1 MPHDMNAQLDAYAL
15 ASEAIQSRMS
25 AAVIE
30 VVQPPRRRGPAPM
43 PPRLVERGGYLYIR
57 DAGYEETTYCTPDRR
72 ADAEIRLANYVQRK
86 AARLKSMVAPRETRV
101 ADALGYLLEAEFPGP
116 EATARQVAAYKGMAT
131 RLATLTAFFHAKT
144 FGDLTKACCKAFV
157 KWRTEQRDARY
168 RPDAEDAPFTKAA
181 AALPELS
188 TLRKAVDVYADELG
202 LPWRPTVWLPP
213 QAPPRERFLIRDEI
227 ARICWATR
235 GRIWDDE
242 KGGWKTQAVVDET
255 GRTVERR
262 VLRPPETIAAR
273 KAVYRFLA
281 TGYYTGTRHTAL
293 LGLSWLISPS
303 GGCIDVDAG
312 MIHRLGFGKDP
323 AVGKPQHSSEIAVKF
338 ASIARGWRDNDLAAG
353 IERVVHQPDGSPYRS
368 NIQWNWNA
376 TIADSGL
383 GVDVV
388 AHVMRHT
395 ATTHL
400 KVAKQH
406 AQDTGAALGMSMESV
421 LRVYGHDA
429 PRGQRDT
436 ADVLGYGRGIKDS
449 VALNGARRKPASAP
463 SRRDVD
469 PRQLELPLD
478 LPEDSAPGKAPVAP
492 LAFPPTPLR
501 CPSDAP
507 RRRQPMDVR
516 RARKRTVAKK
526 GVSDR
531 AGVGF
536 GPYPRVPTAP
546 GPAARP

>member
-1 MPHDMNAQLDAYAL
+1 MPEDMKPQLDAYTL
-15 ASEAIQSRMS
+15 ACEAIQSRMS
-25 AAVIE
+25 AAAIE
-30 VVQPPRRRGPAPM
+30 VPMPPRRRGPAPM
-43 PPRLVERGGYLYIR
+43 PPRLAERGGYLYIR
-57 DAGYEETTYCTPDRR
+57 DRGYEEGTYFPVNRR
-72 ADAEIRLANYVQRK
+72 TEAEGRLQVYIQLK
-86 AARLKSMVAPRETRV
+86 AARLKSRIAPRETRV
-101 ADALGYLLEAEFPGP
+101 ADVLGHLLEAEFPGP
-116 EATARQVAAYKGMAT
+116 DATARQVTAYKAMAT

-157 KWRTEQRDARY
+157 RWRTEQRDARY
-168 RPDAEDAPFTKAA
+168 RPDAEDAPLTKEATTLA
-181 AALPELS
+181 ELS
-188 TLRKAVDVYADELG
+188 TLRKAVDAYADELD
-202 LPWRPTVWLPP
+202 LPWRPTIWMPP
-213 QAPPRERFLIRDEI
+213 QPQPRERFLIRDEI
-227 ARICWATR
+227 ARICWAAR

-242 KGGWKTQAVVDET
+242 KGGWKTETVVDKA
-255 GRTVERR
+255 GRAVERR
-262 VLRPPETIAAR
+262 VLRPPEIIAAR

-281 TGYYTGTRHTAL
+281 TGYYTGTRHSAL
-293 LGLSWLISPS
+293 LRLSWIVSPN

-323 AVGKPQHSSEIAVKF
+323 ARGKPQHSSEIAVKF

-383 GVDVV
+383 GEDVV

-436 ADVLGYGRGIKDS
+436 ANVLGYGRGIKDS
-449 VALNGARRKPASAP
+449 VALNGVRRKPASAP
-463 SRRDVD
+463 TPRDVD

-478 LPEDSAPGKAPVAP
+478 LPEDRAPGKAPIAP
-492 LAFPPTPLR
+492 IAFPPTPLR

-507 RRRQPMDVR
+507 RRRQPMEVR
-516 RARKRTVAKK
+516 RARKRTVAEK
-526 GVSDR
+526 GISQR
-531 AGVGF
+531 ARVGF
-536 GPYPRVPTAP
+536 GTYPRLPPAP
-546 GPAARP
+546 RPSP